1 MPTVIDYGQSQ
12 LQVEI
17 PAEKQV
23 VLQRPAVGAP
33 LADPLA
39 AVEAALESPHEYPPL
54 RRSLTPD
61 DHLAIVVDPHLPCL
75 AEMVTAIVRH
85 AAGAGVAPEAVTI
98 VLPPGHASQS
108 WIDDLPDEFEEV
120 HVETHDPANRKNL
133 AYLAATKSGRRIYL
147 NRTIVDADLAV
158 VLSGEHYD
166 PAHGYMGSAD
176 FIYPAYSDVETL
188 HAWEKALTNEPPAD
202 EPWPLRREAEEV
214 LWLLGAPFL
223 VQVVPGDGDTIAE
236 VIGGSAESAAAARR
250 ALDRR
255 WRATVPRAVSL
266 AIATVRGD
274 PASVSTGDLARAMAC
289 AARVIEPRG
298 VIVVLSDARP
308 DLGESLN
315 RATEFAAPTAALT
328 TLQARPL
335 ADYATAYQWLRA
347 AEKHRVVL
355 LSALADDEVESLFVT
370 PLGQP
375 RQLQKLIDSADSV
388 VLLPDAHRLLVAVA
402 PEE

>member
-23 VLQRPAVGAP
+23 VLLRAAVGPP
-33 LADPLA
+33 LADPLT
-39 AVEAALESPHEYPPL
+39 AVEAALESPQEYPAL
-54 RRSLTPD
+54 RKSLTPD
-61 DHLAIVVDPHLPCL
+61 DHLAIVVDPRLPCL

-85 AAGAGVAPEAVTI
+85 ATGAGVAPEAITI
-98 VLPPGHASQS
+98 VLPAGNTSQS

-120 HVETHDPANRKNL
+120 RVETHDPANRKGM
-133 AYLAATKSGRRIYL
+133 AYLATTKSGRRIYL

-158 VLSGEHYD
+158 VLSGEHFD

-176 FIYPAYSDVETL
+176 FIYPSYSDVETL
-188 HAWEKALTNEPPAD
+188 RAWEKALTNEPPAD

-223 VQVVPGDGDTIAE
+223 VQVIFGDGDSIAE
-236 VIGGSAESAAAARR
+236 VIGGSAESAAAARQ

-255 WRATVPRAVSL
+255 WRATVSKPADL
-266 AIATVRGD
+266 TIATIRGD
-274 PASVSTGDLARAMAC
+274 PAAVSAADLARAMAC
-289 AARVIEPRG
+289 SARVVEPRG
-298 VIVVLSDARP
+298 VIVVMSDARP
-308 DLGESLN
+308 DLSEGLK
-315 RATEFAAPTAALT
+315 RATEYSAPNAALSA
-328 TLQARPL
+328 LQGRPP
-335 ADYATAYQWLRA
+335 ADYPTAYQWLRA

-355 LSALADDEVESLFVT
+355 LSGLADDEVESLFVT

-375 RQLQKLIDSADSV
+375 RQLQKLIDSAGSV
-388 VLLPDAHRLLVAVA
+388 VLLPDAHRLLAAVA
-402 PEE
+402 DEE